1 MRQHFTIP
9 KRLQAAIALLSI
21 LAMAAAASAQ
31 GVQTADNAPSSYT
44 VQKGDTLW
52 GISGKF
58 LKDPWRWPDV
68 WRMNREQIRNPH
80 RIYPGDVINLTMVDG
95 RPQLTLSRNT
105 VRLSPEV
112 RVTPLEHEAIPAIP
126 PGDIEPFLT
135 RPLVTGPAGLGEAGE
150 IVAGRDERV
159 VRGQADVVYAVGLD
173 PKGGDLYFIYRPGER
188 LVSDTGETLGFENRY
203 LGTIRV
209 ERFAEVSTARIE
221 SATEEIIIGD
231 RLLPAARE
239 VIQNYVPHAPDR
251 AIEGRILKLAR
262 DGSETGRAYVVTLD
276 KGARDGLEGRQ
287 RARHLPRHRADP
299 RSAAEPERNDRHVSE
314 FRSDDRLRRRSALPE
329 SARRAHGHPDG
340 VSRVRS
346 RVVRDRPQF
355 DRRNSQRRLRPHAH
369 WQLKNATADPLG
381 SRRRRRPPVIS
392 RKARNLS

>member
-21 LAMAAAASAQ
+21 LAVAAAASAQ

-135 RPLVTGPAGLGEAGE
+135 RPLVTGPAGLGETGE

-276 KGARDGLEGRQ
+276 KGARDGLEVGNVLGIYRVIAPI
-287 RARHLPRHRADP
+287 RDP
-299 RSAAEPERNDRHVSE
+299 RPNQNETMVMFPNFDQTTVYAGGPRYLKAPDERTGILMV
-314 FRSDDRLRRRSALPE
+314 FR
-329 SARRAHGHPDG
+329 
-340 VSRVRS
+340 V
-346 RVVRDRPQF
+346 F
-355 DRRNSQRRLRPHAH
+355 DRVSYAIVLNSTDAIRSGDYVHTPTG
-369 WQLKNATADPLG
+369 N
-381 SRRRRRPPVIS
+381 
-392 RKARNLS
+392 